1 VIPPAVNP
9 NEAPSPYDLVRVDL
23 GGDAPPVTKRKE
35 RAPGL
40 TLDRVDFDYHGHVIT
55 KSMDFELFRGDSA
68 VITGQNGC
76 GKSTLLYVAA
86 GLIPPKRGAVLH
98 AGHPIGALFPSARV
112 QRGLRVGFV
121 FQEGGL
127 LANLDALS
135 NVSLALRYH
144 YDVLELDE
152 AALSERAETALE
164 TAQVSP
170 SDWHRQPA
178 HLSFGIRKRLALA
191 RALAIKP
198 NFFFFDDPDVGLDPR
213 TAQVTH
219 QILCTLRDDP
229 EVTLMVA
236 TNRPQLIERLEVPG
250 FSLHG
255 GVLASHSGKSSLAP
269 SVLPKR

>member
-1 VIPPAVNP
+1 MNPP
-9 NEAPSPYDLVRVDL
+9 EAPAPYDLVRVELTDSQR
-23 GGDAPPVTKRKE
+23 PSKKRKE
-35 RAPGL
+35 REPGL
-40 TLDRVDFDYHGHVIT
+40 TLDRVDFDYHGHVIL
-55 KSMDFELFRGDSA
+55 SGMDFELHRGDSA

-98 AGHPIGALFPSARV
+98 AGHPLGALFPSARV

-127 LANLDALS
+127 LANLDVLS

-144 YDVLELDE
+144 YDVLDLDE
-152 AALSERAETALE
+152 GALSARAEAALE
-164 TAQVSP
+164 TAQVSRN
-170 SDWHRQPA
+170 DWHRQPA

-191 RALAIKP
+191 RALAIQP

-229 EVTLMVA
+229 EVTLLVA

-255 GVLASHSGKSSLAP
+255 GHLASHSGKSSLPP
-269 SVLPKR
+269 STRPQR

>member
-1 VIPPAVNP
+1 MTPEDEAPEPFAFLKSPLPPAP
-9 NEAPSPYDLVRVDL
+9 PS
-23 GGDAPPVTKRKE
+23 TSKRKE
-35 RAPGL
+35 HEPGL
-40 TLDRVDFDYHGHVIT
+40 TLDRVDFDYQGHVIL
-55 KSMDFELFRGDSA
+55 KGMDFELHQGSSA

-86 GLIPPKRGAVLH
+86 GLLPPRRGAVLH
-98 AGHPIGALFPSARV
+98 AGHPLGSLFPSARV
-112 QRGLRVGFV
+112 QRGIRVGFV

-127 LANLDALS
+127 LANLDAIS

-144 YDVLELDE
+144 YDVFALDETALVERAE
-152 AALSERAETALE
+152 AALAA
-164 TAQVSP
+164 AQVGRD
-170 SDWHRQPA
+170 DWLRQPA

-219 QILCTLRDDP
+219 QILCQLRDDP
-229 EVTLMVA
+229 DVTLLVA

-250 FSLHG
+250 FRLDQG
-255 GVLASHSGKSSLAP
+255 RLTGHSGKSSVAP
-269 SVLPKR
+269 SVPPLLRR

>member
-1 VIPPAVNP
+1 MSDS
-9 NEAPSPYDLVRVDL
+9 EAPPPLDLLRMDAIA
-23 GGDAPPVTKRKE
+23 GGRPPRRE
-35 RAPGL
+35 RDREPGL
-40 TLDRVDFDYHGHVIT
+40 TLDRVDFDYQGHVILAG
-55 KSMDFELFRGDSA
+55 MDFELERGASA
-68 VITGQNGC
+68 VVTGQNGC

-86 GLIPPKRGAVLH
+86 GLLPPRRGTVLH
-98 AGHPIGALFPSARV
+98 AGNPLGALFPSARV
-112 QRGLRVGFV
+112 QRGIRVGFV

-144 YDVLELDE
+144 YDVLALDETSLMAQAE
-152 AALSERAETALE
+152 AALD
-164 TAQVSP
+164 TAQVSRT
-170 SDWHRQPA
+170 DWHRQPA

-219 QILCTLRDDP
+219 QILCQLRDDP
-229 EVTLMVA
+229 EVTLFVA

-250 FSLHG
+250 YRLSDGQLS
-255 GVLASHSGKSSLAP
+255 SHSGKSSLPP
-269 SVLPKR
+269 SGSFTRPGV

>member
-1 VIPPAVNP
+1 MKPP
-9 NEAPSPYDLVRVDL
+9 EAPSPYELVRVAL
-23 GGDAPPVTKRKE
+23 PGSAQPVKKVEARE
-35 RAPGL
+35 PGL
-40 TLDRVDFDYHGHVIT
+40 TLDRVDFDYQGHVILR
-55 KSMDFELFRGDSA
+55 SMDFELHKGASA

-86 GLIPPKRGAVLH
+86 GLIPPRRGAVLH
-98 AGHPIGALFPSARV
+98 MGHPLGALFPSARV
-112 QRGLRVGFV
+112 QRGIRVGFV

-127 LANLDALS
+127 LANLDAIS
-135 NVSLALRYH
+135 NVSLALHYH
-144 YDVLELDE
+144 YDILELDD
-152 AALSERAETALE
+152 ASLLTRAESALE
-164 TAQVSP
+164 MAQVSRA
-170 SDWHRQPA
+170 DWHRQPA

-229 EVTLMVA
+229 DVTLLVA

-255 GVLASHSGKSSLAP
+255 GHLSSHSGQTSLPP
-269 SVLPKR
+269 SGRPPPR

>member
-1 VIPPAVNP
+1 MIPPAGKQH
-9 NEAPSPYDLVRVDL
+9 APGYDLVRVDL
-23 GGDAPPVTKRKE
+23 KDQPTPGQKRKE
-35 RAPGL
+35 QAPGL
-40 TLDRVDFDYHGHVIT
+40 TLDRVDFDYQGHVIL
-55 KSMDFELFRGDSA
+55 KGMDFELYQGDSC

-98 AGHPIGALFPSARV
+98 GGHPIGSLFPSARV

-127 LANLDALS
+127 LANLDALA

-144 YDVLELDE
+144 YDVLGLDE
-152 AALSERAETALE
+152 AALSERAHAALE
-164 TAQVSP
+164 RAQISP
-170 SDWHRQPA
+170 TDWHRQPA

-191 RALAIKP
+191 RALAIEP

-213 TAQVTH
+213 TAQVIH
-219 QILCTLRDDP
+219 QILCSLRDDP
-229 EVTLMVA
+229 QVTLLVA
-236 TNRPQLIERLEVPG
+236 TNRPQLIQRLEVPG

-255 GVLASHSGKSSLAP
+255 GQLARHSGNSSLGP
-269 SVLPKR
+269 SMPPRR